1 MVGELLLHR
10 HHLLLLSLIL
20 LLSLQPTAQPNSF
33 QLLLLLPSL
42 QQELVEVVEGDHHL
56 LVGQVVAEVLH

>member
-1 MVGELLLHR
+1 MGELLLHPLP
-10 HHLLLLSLIL
+10 LLLLSLIL

-42 QQELVEVVEGDHHL
+42 QQERAEVVEEDHLL
-56 LVGQVVAEVLH
+56 LVGQVVLGVLQ